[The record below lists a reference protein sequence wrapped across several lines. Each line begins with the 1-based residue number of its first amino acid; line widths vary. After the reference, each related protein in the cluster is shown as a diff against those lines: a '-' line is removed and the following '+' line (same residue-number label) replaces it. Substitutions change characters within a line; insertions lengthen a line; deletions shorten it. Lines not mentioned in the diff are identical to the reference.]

1 MDPVIA
7 RFTALSARP
16 DAELDLVDGAL
27 EISRLFQ
34 PGVDGAQARAR
45 LDGLGDEVRDDLA
58 DGANLAAQV
67 DALNRLLFGRF
78 GFAGNCDDFNDPRNS
93 FLDQV
98 LERRVGIPISLS
110 LVYIEVARRAGVAAW
125 GVGFPGHFL
134 VKLGHGG
141 GSLVVDPF
149 NEGAVLSADDLDA
162 RLAGIF
168 GDDRVSV
175 RAHPSLLRAAT
186 QREILV
192 RMLRN
197 LKAVYLG
204 RGLATEALRAA
215 CAILALVPDLPEEL
229 RDRGLIYREL
239 GHHQAALD
247 DLRRFTALSNDG
259 PEIAAVTAM
268 IDELAARPM
277 RVH

>member
-45 LDGLGDEVRDDLA
+45 LDALGDEVRDDLA

-78 GFAGNCDDFNDPRNS
+78 GFAGNRDDFNDPRNS

>member
-1 MDPVIA
+1 MDPIIA
-7 RFTALSARP
+7 RFTALSTRP
-16 DAELDLVDGAL
+16 DAELDLVDGAI

-34 PGVDGAQARAR
+34 DGVDEAWVHDR
-45 LDGLGDEVRDDLA
+45 LDALGDEVRCELTDDP
-58 DGANLAAQV
+58 DLAAQV
-67 DALNRLLFGRF
+67 EALNRVLFGRP
-78 GFAGNCDDFNDPRNS
+78 GFAGNRDDFNDPRNS
-93 FLDQV
+93 FVDQV
-98 LERRVGIPISLS
+98 LERRLGIPISLS
-110 LVYIEVARRAGVAAW
+110 LVYVEVARRAGVAAW

-134 VKLGHGG
+134 VKLGQGG
-141 GSLVVDPF
+141 RTLVVDPF
-149 NEGAVLSADDLDA
+149 NQGVVLSADDLDA

-168 GDDRVSV
+168 GDHRLSV

-186 QREILV
+186 PREILV

-204 RGLATEALRAA
+204 RRESTQALRAL

-247 DLRRFTALSNDG
+247 DLRRFTALSDDG
-259 PEIAAVTAM
+259 PAIAAVAAV
-268 IDELAARPM
+268 IDELAGRPM
-277 RVH
+277 WVH

>member
-34 PGVDGAQARAR
+34 PGVDGVQARAR
-45 LDGLGDEVRDDLA
+45 LDALGDEVRDDLA
-58 DGANLAAQV
+58 DVANHAAQV
-67 DALNRLLFGRF
+67 AALNRLLFGRLGF
-78 GFAGNCDDFNDPRNS
+78 GGNRDDFNDPRNS

-98 LERRVGIPISLS
+98 LERRLGIPISLS
-110 LVYIEVARRAGVAAW
+110 LVYVEVARRAGVAAW

-134 VKLGHGG
+134 VKVGHGG

-149 NEGAVLSADDLDA
+149 NEGVVLSSDDLDA

-175 RAHPSLLRAAT
+175 RANPSLLRAAT

-239 GHHQAALD
+239 GHHRAALD

-259 PEIAAVTAM
+259 PEIAAVAAM
-268 IDELAARPM
+268 IEELAERPM
-277 RVH
+277 RLH

>member
-7 RFTALSARP
+7 RFTALSAYP

-34 PGVDGAQARAR
+34 PGVDEARVR
-45 LDGLGDEVRDDLA
+45 EQLDALGHEVRAELTDDP
-58 DGANLAAQV
+58 DLAAQV
-67 DALNRLLFGRF
+67 EALNRVLFGHR
-78 GFAGNCDDFNDPRNS
+78 GFAGNREDFNDPRNS

-98 LERRVGIPISLS
+98 LGRRLGIPISLS

-125 GVGFPGHFL
+125 GLGFPGHFL
-134 VKLGHGG
+134 AKVGQGG
-141 GSLVVDPF
+141 RALVVDPF
-149 NEGAVLSADDLDA
+149 NDGVILSAEELDA

-168 GDDRVSV
+168 GDDRLSV
-175 RAHPSLLRAAT
+175 RVHPSLLRAAT

-192 RMLRN
+192 RILRN
-197 LKAVYLG
+197 LKAVYLR
-204 RGLATEALRAA
+204 RGQSSEALRAA
-215 CAILALVPDLPEEL
+215 SAILALVPDLAEEL

-239 GHHQAALD
+239 GHHQAALE

-259 PEIAAVTAM
+259 PEIAAVAAM
-268 IDELAARPM
+268 IDELAERPM
-277 RVH
+277 RLH

>member
-34 PGVDGAQARAR
+34 PRVDEARVR
-45 LDGLGDEVRDDLA
+45 EQLDALGHEVRAELTDDS
-58 DGANLAAQV
+58 DLAAQV
-67 DALNRLLFGRF
+67 EALSRVLFGRH
-78 GFAGNCDDFNDPRNS
+78 GLAGNREDFNDPRNS

-98 LERRVGIPISLS
+98 LGRRLGIPISLS
-110 LVYIEVARRAGVAAW
+110 LVYVEVARRAGVAAW
-125 GVGFPGHFL
+125 GLGFPGHFL
-134 VKLGHGG
+134 AKVGQGG
-141 GSLVVDPF
+141 RALVVDPF
-149 NEGAVLSADDLDA
+149 NEGLVLSAEDLDA

-168 GDDRVSV
+168 GDERLSV

-186 QREILV
+186 PREILV

-204 RGLATEALRAA
+204 RGQSSEALRAA
-215 CAILALVPDLPEEL
+215 SAILALVPDLAEEL

-239 GHHQAALD
+239 GHHQAALE

-259 PEIAAVTAM
+259 PEIAAVAAM
-268 IDELAARPM
+268 IDELAERPM
-277 RVH
+277 RLH